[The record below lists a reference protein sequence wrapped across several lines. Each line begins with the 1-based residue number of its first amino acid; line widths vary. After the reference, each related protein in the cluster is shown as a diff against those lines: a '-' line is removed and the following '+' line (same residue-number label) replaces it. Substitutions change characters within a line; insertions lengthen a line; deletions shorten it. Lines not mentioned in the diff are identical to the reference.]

1 MIVNKLIT
9 LKQNIEG
16 SLAKYRVI
24 ISNLIVRKDNKKGI
38 GTIRKT
44 NRLIKELQIQTVDN
58 SNSEKHLG
66 KRGLHLN
73 QDGNT
78 AFASNFLHAIRNFW
92 NNIDNDFVCH
102 DNLLKVI
109 SNEKSFQQQRK
120 SVNVDEIGKNI
131 ESDVTELLSLRNTYL
146 KTPMIGYLNINHFED
161 KVIHFRE
168 ICPQGPID
176 FICVLW
182 PPYLNKKKYSSQ
194 N

>member
-16 SLAKYRVI
+16 SLTKYRVI
-24 ISNLIVRKDNKKGI
+24 ISNLIVRKDNKKGN

-78 AFASNFLHAIRNFW
+78 AFASNFLHAIRNF
-92 NNIDNDFVCH
+92 
-102 DNLLKVI
+102 
-109 SNEKSFQQQRK
+109 
-120 SVNVDEIGKNI
+120 
-131 ESDVTELLSLRNTYL
+131 
-146 KTPMIGYLNINHFED
+146 
-161 KVIHFRE
+161 
-168 ICPQGPID
+168 
-176 FICVLW
+176 
-182 PPYLNKKKYSSQ
+182 
-194 N
+194 